1 MDNRARA
8 AMIRRVERKIKKKY
22 RKTCVWCFLIALII
36 GLVLGFF
43 VARQVLPSGES
54 GEPVASSAVTTPTPD
69 PDATQAPIGA
79 LALRPQEATAT
90 PTPEPTPTPTPMPTP
105 TPTVNIADAFGL
117 SSEDLGITPEP
128 AAVAETP
135 IPVTTQP
142 AVQPVATPVATQEN
156 VLLTITPTPA
166 AQGDALNGQTSTL
179 ADALGGEQATE
190 QTAAQAQTTVQ
201 PTEQTVAQDPNAK
214 GSKSN
219 PYLLNE
225 VFSFDTEVLPSGW
238 PRVNTSDTT
247 YDTVRLSISLNNY
260 LTPDYFAEN
269 YSNVIRLTGTEAG
282 AELTVTVESSTGTSA
297 IMPQNAIDIVF
308 ENEAGLENEG
318 YSIMDAD
325 ILGKYEISIQP
336 GQTMKVY
343 KRFLY
348 TDAEDMR
355 YMVVKY
361 YRGGQEY
368 KTYFKL
374 EVYVPEVVYTELSSG
389 SRGDDVRALQERLIE
404 LGYLDDTADGIFGN
418 NTANAISAAQEQA
431 GMTVTGI
438 ADDAFQQYIYSDSA
452 ASSAS

>member
-1 MDNRARA
+1 M
-8 AMIRRVERKIKKKY
+8 
-22 RKTCVWCFLIALII
+22 
-36 GLVLGFF
+36 
-43 VARQVLPSGES
+43 
-54 GEPVASSAVTTPTPD
+54 
-69 PDATQAPIGA
+69 
-79 LALRPQEATAT
+79 
-90 PTPEPTPTPTPMPTP
+90 
-105 TPTVNIADAFGL
+105 
-117 SSEDLGITPEP
+117 
-128 AAVAETP
+128 
-135 IPVTTQP
+135 
-142 AVQPVATPVATQEN
+142 
-156 VLLTITPTPA
+156 
-166 AQGDALNGQTSTL
+166 
-179 ADALGGEQATE
+179 
-190 QTAAQAQTTVQ
+190 
-201 PTEQTVAQDPNAK
+201 
-214 GSKSN
+214 
-219 PYLLNE
+219 
-225 VFSFDTEVLPSGW
+225 
-238 PRVNTSDTT
+238 
-247 YDTVRLSISLNNY
+247 SISLNNY

-368 KTYFKL
+368 KAYFKL
-374 EVYVPEVVYTELSSG
+374 EVYVPEVVYTELTSG

-431 GMTVTGI
+431 GMTVTGV
-438 ADDAFQQYIYSDSA
+438 ADNDFQQYIYSDSA
-452 ASSAS
+452 APSAS